1 MYNIKDNFKNNEM
14 ILLLKEL
21 KKAQIKNNY
30 DKIKTLPA
38 LLYLLHCL
46 HIKVINLKQLNMT
59 IASII
64 MYVLYAIDEDFLI
77 FSYSLLFPWQPR
89 GFLFYDIKNNY
100 MIKSEN
106 NILDE
111 LKEYKKLNKKEYIK
125 IIKRINAEN
134 N

>member
-1 MYNIKDNFKNNEM
+1 MYNIKNNFKNNEM

-21 KKAQIKNNY
+21 KRAQIKNDY

-46 HIKVINLKQLNMT
+46 HIKVINLKQINLS

-64 MYVLYAIDEDFLI
+64 MYILYAIDEDFLI

-89 GFLFYDIKNNY
+89 GFLFYDIKNNC

-106 NILDE
+106 NI
-111 LKEYKKLNKKEYIK
+111 
-125 IIKRINAEN
+125 
-134 N
+134 